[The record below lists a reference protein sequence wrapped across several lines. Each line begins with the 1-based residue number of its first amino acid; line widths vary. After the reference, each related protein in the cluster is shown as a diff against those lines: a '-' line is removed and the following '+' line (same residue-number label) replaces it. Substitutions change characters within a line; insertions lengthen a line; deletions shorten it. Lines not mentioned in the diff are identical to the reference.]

1 MVEVRAVGG
10 GLPELGPWRLQSGEE
25 GEGLRAFGG
34 CLPACLLALE
44 VEACLSRGKIGS
56 FGVLRAAI

>member
-34 CLPACLLALE
+34 CLLALE